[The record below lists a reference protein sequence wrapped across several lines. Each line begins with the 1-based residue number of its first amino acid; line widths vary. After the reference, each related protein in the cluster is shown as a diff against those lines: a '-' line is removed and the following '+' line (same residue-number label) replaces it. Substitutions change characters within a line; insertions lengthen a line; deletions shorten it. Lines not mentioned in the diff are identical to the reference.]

1 MLHCPGPVRVG
12 GSGKDKA
19 SADHA
24 NPRLPGQNELV
35 KIQGWGSTRDPRDPQ
50 SNGLKPPQPR
60 IALHT
65 FCQGPKEPTYD
76 SFALPGRH
84 HATMYFSVNR
94 QPPEEQLGN
103 GVEMETDTE
112 ATATHPTQNVKI
124 FEWPGCSCATGKD
137 GLAATVCGPARGN
150 RRGRSKPL
158 SHRVPQATRHP
169 HPHPRPHPQPNWLDG

>member
-1 MLHCPGPVRVG
+1 MEDGRRSTATEATMLNV
-12 GSGKDKA
+12 
-19 SADHA
+19 
-24 NPRLPGQNELV
+24 
-35 KIQGWGSTRDPRDPQ
+35 IT
-50 SNGLKPPQPR
+50 
-60 IALHT
+60 I
-65 FCQGPKEPTYD
+65 CQGPKEPTYD

-137 GLAATVCGPARGN
+137 GLAATSLMDAQPRQTTEQGAGRTKDAGPAT
-150 RRGRSKPL
+150 S
-158 SHRVPQATRHP
+158 
-169 HPHPRPHPQPNWLDG
+169 DG